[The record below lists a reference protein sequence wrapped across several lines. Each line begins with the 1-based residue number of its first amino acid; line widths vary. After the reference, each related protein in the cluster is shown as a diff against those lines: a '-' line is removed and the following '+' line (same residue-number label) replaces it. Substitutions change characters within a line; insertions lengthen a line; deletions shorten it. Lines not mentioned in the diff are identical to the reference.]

1 MKYDEKLLYN
11 FTPAA
16 FISNFAPL
24 IVILH
29 SEEELELMN
38 FEYKMWNIITVQES
52 VANNNQELLQ
62 NLIKQTAEEY
72 ECEEHI
78 YFYGSGISGHGAV
91 LQGVLCKANAVYAY
105 NPRIKFLEN
114 DLTSLLNPVDAFP
127 IFYLC
132 NSQNSPEVNGFVE
145 VCKKYEIKLNLE
157 HCPKL
162 EDDAMKNLKEV
173 LDFFERMVSQA

>member
-1 MKYDEKLLYN
+1 MKYDKKLLYN

-16 FISNFAPL
+16 FISNFVPL
-24 IVILH
+24 VVILY
-29 SEEELELMN
+29 EEELELRN

-62 NLIKQTAEEY
+62 NLIEDIAEEY

-78 YFYGSGISGHGAV
+78 YLYGSGISGYGAV

-105 NPRIKFLEN
+105 NPKIKLLEN
-114 DLTSLLNPVDAFP
+114 DLTHLLNPIDTFP

-157 HCPKL
+157 HCP
-162 EDDAMKNLKEV
+162 ESEYDAMKNLKEV
-173 LDFFERMVSQA
+173 LDFFERMVSQV